1 MTRGRFITFEGL
13 DGAGKS
19 THIEAT
25 AARLR
30 ARGLDVVVTREPGG
44 TPLGE
49 RLRELVL
56 SEPMHLETETLLMF
70 AARRE
75 HVARVIEPALGR
87 GAWVVCDR
95 FTDATRAYQGGGRG
109 VAADKIEVLAA
120 WVHPELVPDRTFLF
134 DLPPDVAR
142 GRIAG
147 QRDLDRFELEKADF
161 HTRVRERYLEFARQ
175 EPSRFVVI
183 NATQTQESID
193 KLLSKEITNIGFKC
207 FK

>member
-25 AARLR
+25 ALRLR
-30 ARGLDVVVTREPGG
+30 SRGIDVVVTREPGG

-49 RLRELVL
+49 RLRELLL

-75 HVARVIEPALGR
+75 HVARVIEPALAC

-109 VAADKIEVLAA
+109 VDAAKIETLAH
-120 WVHPELVPDRTFLF
+120 WVHPLLSPDRTFLF
-134 DLPPDVAR
+134 DLPPEVAR

-147 QRDLDRFELEKADF
+147 ARNLDRFELEEADF
-161 HTRVRERYLEFARQ
+161 HTRGRERYLEFARA
-175 EPSRFVVI
+175 EPGRFLVI
-183 NATQTQESID
+183 NATQRQDEID
-193 KLLSKEITNIGFKC
+193 KILEKEIASICSK
-207 FK
+207 